1 MEQQIVY
8 YVPQRTTTDNA
19 VSVLMV
25 ILTLVFWTFPG
36 YFVGGIV
43 SLMFMAS
50 GDAGGVIVG
59 LIVGVMALV
68 IATLPLWLV
77 TKL

>member
-25 ILTLVFWTFPG
+25 ILTLAFWTLPG

-43 SLMFMAS
+43 SLMLMAS

-59 LIVGVMALV
+59 LIVGVVALV